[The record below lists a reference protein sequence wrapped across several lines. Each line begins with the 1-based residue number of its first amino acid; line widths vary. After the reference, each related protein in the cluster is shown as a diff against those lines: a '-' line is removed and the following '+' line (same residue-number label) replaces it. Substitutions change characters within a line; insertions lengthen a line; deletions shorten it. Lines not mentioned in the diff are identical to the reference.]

1 MKKFIIAG
9 AAILLLSFPAYAD
22 YDCDSQYH
30 SKIKKLNSLSSTEM
44 SEESK
49 EKYVEGLEKAYQL
62 CKEGKKDQASAILD
76 EFEKDK
82 DFDSVFS
89 THDGN

>member
-1 MKKFIIAG
+1 MKEYIIAA
-9 AAILLLSFPAYAD
+9 AAIFLLSIPAYAD
-22 YDCDSQYH
+22 YECDSKYH
-30 SKIKKLNSLSSTEM
+30 SKIKKLNSLSVTEM
-44 SEESK
+44 SEKSK

-62 CKEGKKDQASAILD
+62 CKEGKKDQASAIL
-76 EFEKDK
+76 EELREDK